1 MNFKIGYRTLKTAVG
16 AAIAIAIAQL
26 LQLDFYASAAII
38 TILCIS
44 ITKRKSLIVSW
55 QRFAACLIG
64 MAYSVIIFELV
75 GYEPW
80 SLGLLLLVFIPT
92 AVMLKVQEGIVTSL
106 VIVLHLYTLQ
116 QVSTAIIINE
126 LLLIIIGIGVALIMN
141 LYMPSSEKVLRV
153 YLKDI
158 EDHFKKILH
167 EMAEYL
173 RHGQSDWDGAEIPE
187 TVELLKKGKNEA
199 LRNVHNHIMRY
210 EDQYYHYFKMREKQF
225 EIVERMM
232 PFISSLERSLPQSVQ
247 LADFLDELS
256 KSLSP
261 ANHVVYFLER
271 LDQME
276 AEFREMELPKT
287 REEFEIRSSLF
298 YIMHEL
304 RQYLH
309 IKDSLWNHV
318 DKRSI

>member
-16 AAIAIAIAQL
+16 AAIAIGIAQML
-26 LQLDFYASAAII
+26 HLDFYASAAIL

-44 ITKRKSLIVSW
+44 VTRRKSLVVSW

-64 MAYSVIIFELV
+64 MGYSVIIFELI
-75 GYEPW
+75 GYQPW
-80 SLGLLLLVFIPT
+80 SLGILLLLFIPT
-92 AVMLKVQEGIVTSL
+92 AVMLRVQEGIVTSS

-116 QVSTAIIINE
+116 QVSVAIIINE
-126 LLLIIIGIGVALIMN
+126 VLLISIGIGVALIMN

-153 YLKDI
+153 YLRDI

-173 RHGQSDWDGAEIPE
+173 RHGESEWDGSEIPE
-187 TVELLKKGKNEA
+187 TVELLKVGKNEA

-225 EIVERMM
+225 EIVERLM
-232 PFISSLERSLPQSVQ
+232 PFVSSLEKSLPQSIE

-271 LDQME
+271 LDKME
-276 AEFREMELPKT
+276 AEFKEMDLPQS
-287 REEFEIRSSLF
+287 REEFEIRSSLL

-309 IKDSLWNHV
+309 IKDRLWNHV